1 MESAEPMTDTNYAR
15 GMANLWSDIAHVGS
29 RKCLGHLPIGVPAER
44 YGLSKET
51 AANFARKDQEWFWS
65 EAGECI
71 LDLAAFFVF
80 NRAMVESAIEEHKAI
95 VRRLRC
101 RQEVG
106 SVLHLFA
113 TRWFP
118 DGHFA
123 MPLIQTLYGN
133 ANWEPPTPD
142 EFEWLKDYPS
152 TVAQFNATTGIEWG
166 DFIRVNFPAS
176 QE

>member
-15 GMANLWSDIAHVGS
+15 GMASLWSDIAHVGS
-29 RKCLGHLPIGVPAER
+29 RKCLGHLLIGVPAER
-44 YGLSKET
+44 CGLSKET
-51 AANFARKDQEWFWS
+51 ATNFTRKDQEYFWS
-65 EAGECI
+65 DAEDCA
-71 LDLAAFFVF
+71 LDCAVFFVF